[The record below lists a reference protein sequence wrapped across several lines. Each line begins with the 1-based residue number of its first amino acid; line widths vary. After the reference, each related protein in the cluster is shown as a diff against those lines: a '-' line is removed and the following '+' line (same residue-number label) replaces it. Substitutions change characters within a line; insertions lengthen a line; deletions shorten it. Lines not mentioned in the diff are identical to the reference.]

1 MTRLPR
7 RRRGVGPAGAGR
19 ERLRRRMYL
28 LPHLF
33 TMGNLFAGFFALSA
47 LLDGAYDRAA
57 IAIGI
62 GMVLDGLD
70 GAVARLVHTDSAIGV
85 QLDSLADVVTFGLA
99 PALLAFSW
107 GVAELDLDASV
118 WALHVRRLGWIAA
131 FAFVAAC
138 ALRLARF
145 NVMTHDDADEPP
157 PAPRHAFIGM
167 PTPTAAGYV
176 AVVVHLFKQPLTSW
190 LWGAAWV
197 AALFLVAGLMIS
209 RTPFPN
215 LKRWMASPRAPHLKL
230 LFLALLLAAIYYYSE
245 IVLYGLLVLYLSFV
259 VVFGWRDGRSL
270 RPAPL
275 GESPPPEQPDL
286 AGLAAD

>member
-7 RRRGVGPAGAGR
+7 RRRMGPAGPRR
-19 ERLRRRMYL
+19 ERLRRRMHL

-33 TMGNLFAGFFALSA
+33 TMGNLFAGFFAISA

-85 QLDSLADVVTFGLA
+85 QLDSLADVVTFGIA
-99 PALLAFSW
+99 PGLLAFSW
-107 GVAELDLDASV
+107 GVAEIDLAASP

-176 AVVVHLFKQPLTSW
+176 AVVVHLFKQPLTAW
-190 LWGAAWV
+190 PWGAAWV

-209 RTPFPN
+209 RTPFPS
-215 LKRWMASPRAPHLKL
+215 LKRWIANPRAPHLKL

-245 IVLYGLLVLYLSFV
+245 IVLYGLLVVYLSLTV
-259 VVFGWRDGRSL
+259 VLGRRAS
-270 RPAPL
+270 RVAAPG
-275 GESPPPEQPDL
+275 GELNLPP
-286 AGLAAD
+286 G